1 MQEEKW
7 YFLQPELPPIPE
19 QQMEVHNR
27 IEPLRGFLHLWPT
40 PWTFSFFLQWQ
51 SLSSWPSS
59 TGLLELMCRCPLS
72 PLKPATRHVDPP
84 GSAEI
89 PDPEGR
95 EKAPESSRQVRRGTV
110 SGFWPLITSAWA
122 GRRWHV
128 SVHELWQ
135 KERWARRGVHYRRH
149 SGCCAWHCH
158 LPTRSGSWTAGS
170 CLQVRALTSGGL
182 SRMTPH
188 LQSQGPFTPT
198 QGFLILCVSLHGLSF
213 HPHFNRS
220 CRLLEPE
227 FSVTRV
233 QDENRNNL
241 LLALLSSVTV
251 C

>member
-95 EKAPESSRQVRRGTV
+95 EKTPESSRQVRRGTV

-158 LPTRSGSWTAGS
+158 LPTRSGSWKLEAVCRWES
-170 CLQVRALTSGGL
+170 WRLAAC
-182 SRMTPH
+182 
-188 LQSQGPFTPT
+188 QGWHPT
-198 QGFLILCVSLHGLSF
+198 FSLRGRLHQHGVFWYCVFLC
-213 HPHFNRS
+213 
-220 CRLLEPE
+220 
-227 FSVTRV
+227 
-233 QDENRNNL
+233 
-241 LLALLSSVTV
+241 TV
-251 C
+251 CPFIHILTAVVGSWNQSFL

>member
-51 SLSSWPSS
+51 SLWSWPSS

-95 EKAPESSRQVRRGTV
+95 EKTPESSRQVRRGTV

-135 KERWARRGVHYRRH
+135 KERWARRGVHYRPH

-170 CLQVRALTSGGL
+170 CLQVRELTSGGL

-198 QGFLILCVSLHGLSF
+198 QGFFDTVC
-213 HPHFNRS
+213 
-220 CRLLEPE
+220 
-227 FSVTRV
+227 FSTRFV
-233 QDENRNNL
+233 
-241 LLALLSSVTV
+241 LSSTFLPQL
-251 C
+251 